1 MSGIPRT
8 EWIWRDGTFIP
19 WEAAT
24 VHVMSH
30 VVHYGSSFFE
40 GIRCYST
47 PNGPAIFRL
56 RDHLRRLHDSCRIYR
71 TELPFSVETLAQA
84 CCELVARNG
93 LEDCYIRPVVFRGVG
108 APGLNPAASP
118 VETYLVCWPWGAY
131 LGADALERG
140 VDVRVSSWSRMAP
153 NTFPAMAK
161 AGGNYIAAQLMKME
175 ALADGYAE
183 AIALDPNGLVSEG
196 SGENVFL
203 VRDEVLITPA
213 LNGSFLPGI
222 TRDTVIT
229 LARDLGIPVREQAVP
244 REMLYIADEVFLTG
258 TAAELTP
265 VRSVDRIPVGNG
277 TVGPITRAIQQ
288 KLMDI
293 LHGRAPDHYGWR
305 TPVGQPTATAV
316 A

>member
-1 MSGIPRT
+1 MNGIPRT

>member
-293 LHGRAPDHYGWR
+293 LHGRAQDHYGWR

>member
-1 MSGIPRT
+1 MSSIQPT
-8 EWIWRDGTFIP
+8 EWIWRDGELIP
-19 WEAAT
+19 WEQAT
-24 VHVMSH
+24 IHVMSH
-30 VVHYGSSFFE
+30 AVHYGTSFFE
-40 GIRCYST
+40 GIRCYAT
-47 PNGPAIFRL
+47 PGGPAIFRL
-56 RDHLRRLHDSCRIYR
+56 GDHLRRLHDSCRIYR
-71 TELPFSVETLAQA
+71 TEVPFSVAALAQA

-93 LEDCYIRPVVFRGVG
+93 LEDCYIRPIVLRGLG
-108 APGLNPAASP
+108 APGVNPAASP

-131 LGADALERG
+131 LGADALEQG
-140 VDVRVSSWSRMAP
+140 VDVRVSSWHRMAP
-153 NTFPAMAK
+153 DTFPAMAK

-203 VRDEVLITPA
+203 VRGETLITPA
-213 LNGSFLPGI
+213 LNGTFLPGI
-222 TRDTVIT
+222 TRDSVIT

-244 REMLYIADEVFLTG
+244 RELLYIADEVFLTG

-265 VRSVDRIPVGNG
+265 VRSVDRITVGDG
-277 TVGPITRAIQQ
+277 TVGPVTRAIQQ

-293 LHGRAPDHYGWR
+293 LRGRAPDHYGWR
-305 TPVGQPTATAV
+305 TPVGQRIATAV

>member
-1 MSGIPRT
+1 MSGIQPT
-8 EWIWRDGTFIP
+8 EWIWRDGEFIP
-19 WEAAT
+19 WKEAT

-40 GIRCYST
+40 GIRCYAT
-47 PNGPAIFRL
+47 PDGPAIFRL
-56 RDHLRRLHDSCRIYR
+56 GDHLRRLRDSCRIYR
-71 TELPFSVETLAQA
+71 TEVPFSIATLAQA

-93 LEDCYIRPVVFRGVG
+93 LEDCYIRPIVLRGLG

-222 TRDTVIT
+222 TRDSVLT

-244 REMLYIADEVFLTG
+244 RELLYVADEVFLTG

-265 VRSVDRIPVGNG
+265 VRSVDRIPVGDG
-277 TVGPITRAIQQ
+277 TVGPVTRAIQQ

-293 LHGRAPDHYGWR
+293 LRGRAPDHYGWR
-305 TPVGQPTATAV
+305 TPVGQRSATAV

>member
-1 MSGIPRT
+1 MSGIQPT
-8 EWIWRDGTFIP
+8 EWIWRDGEFIP
-19 WEAAT
+19 WEEAT

-30 VVHYGSSFFE
+30 AVHYGSSFFE
-40 GIRCYST
+40 GIRCYAT

-56 RDHLRRLHDSCRIYR
+56 DDHLRRLHDSCRIYR
-71 TELPFSVETLAQA
+71 IEVPFSIAALAQA

-93 LEDCYIRPVVFRGVG
+93 LEDCYIRPIVLRGLG

-118 VETYLVCWPWGAY
+118 VETYLICWPWGAY

-183 AIALDPNGLVSEG
+183 AIALDPSGLVSEG

-203 VRDEVLITPA
+203 VRDETLITPA
-213 LNGSFLPGI
+213 LNGTFLPGI
-222 TRDTVIT
+222 TRDSVIT

-244 REMLYIADEVFLTG
+244 RELLYLADEVFLTG

-265 VRSVDRIPVGNG
+265 VRSVDRITIGDG
-277 TVGPITRAIQQ
+277 TVGPVTRAIQQ

-293 LHGRAPDHYGWR
+293 LRGRAPDHYGWC
-305 TPVGQPTATAV
+305 TPVGQRSATAV

>member
-1 MSGIPRT
+1 MSGIQPT
-8 EWIWRDGTFIP
+8 EWIWRDGEFIP
-19 WEAAT
+19 WEEAT

-30 VVHYGSSFFE
+30 AVHYGSSFFE
-40 GIRCYST
+40 GIRCYAT

-56 RDHLRRLHDSCRIYR
+56 DDHLRRLHDSCRIYR
-71 TELPFSVETLAQA
+71 IEVPFSIAALAQA

-93 LEDCYIRPVVFRGVG
+93 LEDCYIRPIVLRGLG

-118 VETYLVCWPWGAY
+118 VETYLICWPWGAY

-222 TRDTVIT
+222 TRDSVLT

-244 REMLYIADEVFLTG
+244 RELLYLADEVFLTG

-265 VRSVDRIPVGNG
+265 VRSVDRITIGDG
-277 TVGPITRAIQQ
+277 TVGPVTRAIQQ

-293 LHGRAPDHYGWR
+293 LRGRAPDHYGWR
-305 TPVGQPTATAV
+305 TPVGQRSATAV

>member
-244 REMLYIADEVFLTG
+244 REMLYVADEVFLTG